1 MRAPK
6 NILVIVFVFVCAAY
20 TFPAANPTASSI
32 LPKQFAGWQANSIT
46 SSQSAAEADPVNAD
60 LLKEY
65 GFSDFESA
73 TYTRPDGRKVVVKA
87 ARFGDASG
95 AYGAFTYY
103 KMPQMLKEIIGDQG
117 ASLNER
123 VLFYRGNV
131 VVDAV
136 FQHLSAMSAAELREL
151 SGLLPAPADNAK
163 NLPGL
168 PVYLP
173 RQSYVKNTAKYVV
186 GPVGLA
192 KINAPISADLVDFN
206 LGAEVVQGTYRS
218 SGGEATLLMVE
229 YPTPQIAAEH
239 LRKIEAAI
247 QSHAQTQAGDAPSP
261 LAARRTGPIV
271 VVAAG
276 PLSESE
282 AKSLVASVNYEAD
295 VTWNENTH
303 FTRKDNVANLL
314 VNIIVLSGIICGL
327 ALVAGVAFGGIRI
340 LVKRYW
346 PERVFDRPDEME
358 FISLHLGSGNK
369 EAAEPN
375 VSTSIKTS

>member
-1 MRAPK
+1 
-6 NILVIVFVFVCAAY
+6 
-20 TFPAANPTASSI
+20 
-32 LPKQFAGWQANSIT
+32 
-46 SSQSAAEADPVNAD
+46 
-60 LLKEY
+60 
-65 GFSDFESA
+65 
-73 TYTRPDGRKVVVKA
+73 
-87 ARFGDASG
+87 
-95 AYGAFTYY
+95 
-103 KMPQMLKEIIGDQG
+103 
-117 ASLNER
+117 
-123 VLFYRGNV
+123 
-131 VVDAV
+131 
-136 FQHLSAMSAAELREL
+136 
-151 SGLLPAPADNAK
+151 
-163 NLPGL
+163 
-168 PVYLP
+168 
-173 RQSYVKNTAKYVV
+173 
-186 GPVGLA
+186 
-192 KINAPISADLVDFN
+192 
-206 LGAEVVQGTYRS
+206 
-218 SGGEATLLMVE
+218 
-229 YPTPQIAAEH
+229 
-239 LRKIEAAI
+239 AI

>member
-1 MRAPK
+1 MRLSK
-6 NILVIVFVFVCAAY
+6 KILAAVSVAFVVM
-20 TFPAANPTASSI
+20 PAFAEPASSLI
-32 LPKQFAGWQANSIT
+32 LPKQFAGWQASSIKT
-46 SSQSAAEADPVNAD
+46 SQDSADADPVNGD

-73 TYTRPDGRKVVVKA
+73 TYARPDGRKVIVKA
-87 ARFGDASG
+87 ARFADASG

-103 KMPQMLKEIIGDQG
+103 KMPQMLKETVGDQG

-163 NLPGL
+163 SLPGL

-186 GPVGLA
+186 GPVGLR

-206 LGAEVVQGTYRS
+206 LGAEVVQGNYST
-218 SGGEATLLMVE
+218 SGGEATLLMIE

-247 QSHAQTQAGDAPSP
+247 QSHLQAERGDAPSP
-261 LAARRTGPIV
+261 LAVRRTGPIV

-276 PLSESE
+276 PFSQSE

-346 PERVFDRPDEME
+346 PERVFDRADEMG
-358 FISLHLGSGNK
+358 FISLHLASSNQ
-369 EAAEPN
+369 EAPEPH

>member
-1 MRAPK
+1 
-6 NILVIVFVFVCAAY
+6 
-20 TFPAANPTASSI
+20 
-32 LPKQFAGWQANSIT
+32 
-46 SSQSAAEADPVNAD
+46 
-60 LLKEY
+60 
-65 GFSDFESA
+65 
-73 TYTRPDGRKVVVKA
+73 
-87 ARFGDASG
+87 
-95 AYGAFTYY
+95 
-103 KMPQMLKEIIGDQG
+103 MPQMLKEIIGDQG

>member
-1 MRAPK
+1 MRLSK
-6 NILVIVFVFVCAAY
+6 KILAAVSVAFVVM
-20 TFPAANPTASSI
+20 PAFAEPASSLI
-32 LPKQFAGWQANSIT
+32 LPKQFAGWQASSIKT
-46 SSQSAAEADPVNAD
+46 SQDSADADPVNAD

-73 TYTRPDGRKVVVKA
+73 TYARPDGRKVIVKA
-87 ARFGDASG
+87 ARFADASG

-103 KMPQMLKEIIGDQG
+103 KMPQMLKETVGDQG

-163 NLPGL
+163 SLPGL

-186 GPVGLA
+186 GPVGLR

-206 LGAEVVQGTYRS
+206 LGAEVVQGNYST
-218 SGGEATLLMVE
+218 SGGEATLLMIE

-247 QSHAQTQAGDAPSP
+247 QSHLQAERGDAPSP
-261 LAARRTGPIV
+261 LAVRRTGPIV

-276 PLSESE
+276 PFSQSE

-346 PERVFDRPDEME
+346 PERVFDRADEMG
-358 FISLHLGSGNK
+358 FISLHLASSNQ
-369 EAAEPN
+369 EAPEPH

>member
-1 MRAPK
+1 MRLSK
-6 NILVIVFVFVCAAY
+6 KILAAVSVVFVVM
-20 TFPAANPTASSI
+20 PAFAEPASSSI
-32 LPKQFAGWQANSIT
+32 LPKQFAGWQASSIKT
-46 SSQSAAEADPVNAD
+46 SQDSADADPVNAD

-73 TYTRPDGRKVVVKA
+73 TYARPDGRKVIVKA
-87 ARFGDASG
+87 ARFADASG

-103 KMPQMLKEIIGDQG
+103 KMPQMLKETVGDQG

-163 NLPGL
+163 SLPGL

-186 GPVGLA
+186 GPVGLR

-206 LGAEVVQGTYRS
+206 LGAEVVQGNYST
-218 SGGEATLLMVE
+218 SGGEATLLMIE

-247 QSHAQTQAGDAPSP
+247 QSHLQAERGDAPSP

-276 PLSESE
+276 PLSQSE

-346 PERVFDRPDEME
+346 PERVFDRADEMG
-358 FISLHLGSGNK
+358 FISLHLASSNH
-369 EAAEPN
+369 EAPEPH

>member
-1 MRAPK
+1 MRLSK
-6 NILVIVFVFVCAAY
+6 KILAAVSVAFFVM
-20 TFPAANPTASSI
+20 PAFAEPASSSI
-32 LPKQFAGWQANSIT
+32 LPKQFAGWQASSIKT
-46 SSQSAAEADPVNAD
+46 SQDSADADPVNAD

-73 TYTRPDGRKVVVKA
+73 TYARPDGRKVIVKA
-87 ARFGDASG
+87 ARFADASG

-103 KMPQMLKEIIGDQG
+103 KMPQMLKETVGDQG

-163 NLPGL
+163 SLPGL

-186 GPVGLA
+186 GPVGLR

-206 LGAEVVQGTYRS
+206 LGAEVVQGNYST
-218 SGGEATLLMVE
+218 SGGEATLLMIE

-247 QSHAQTQAGDAPSP
+247 QSHLQAERGDAPSP
-261 LAARRTGPIV
+261 LAVRRTGPIV

-276 PLSESE
+276 PFSQSE

-346 PERVFDRPDEME
+346 PERVFDRADEMG
-358 FISLHLGSGNK
+358 FISLHLASSNQ
-369 EAAEPN
+369 EAPEPH